1 MLYIKLLLCT
11 AYWHTQQ
18 MHVDTHT
25 QCDKTNLN

>member
-25 QCDKTNLN
+25 HSVTKQT